1 MNRLLFRSHLAVDAF
16 DPNIGGGAMTI
27 LRLLAWCASAAG
39 VAGLIIIG
47 INMSLQLR
55 RGDPGEGGE
64 HFRGVFFV
72 VLAALIATCAGPL
85 VAFLGDLSLHAPE

>member
-1 MNRLLFRSHLAVDAF
+1 MNHPLFHSHLAADTF
-16 DPNIGGGAMTI
+16 DPGVGGGAMTI

-47 INMSLQLR
+47 IQMSLQLR

-64 HFRGVFFV
+64 HFRGVFFI
-72 VLAALIATCAGPL
+72 VLSSLLATCAGPL
-85 VAFLGDLSLHAPE
+85 VAFLGDLSLQ

>member
-1 MNRLLFRSHLAVDAF
+1 MNHLLFHSHLAADDF
-16 DPNIGGGAMTI
+16 DPTAGGGAMTI

-39 VAGLIIIG
+39 VAGLIIVG
-47 INMSLQLR
+47 IQMSIQLR

-72 VLAALIATCAGPL
+72 VIASLLATCAGPL
-85 VAFLGDLSLHAPE
+85 VAFLGDLSLQ